1 MRDKKSIKW
10 ARELPN
16 VQTMK
21 NRRWHRG
28 IKRSP
33 YEAMFG
39 KEMKMGNEDNIIP
52 TEEER
57 GIEDENDENEAFFTN
72 L

>member
-1 MRDKKSIKW
+1 M
-10 ARELPN
+10 

-21 NRRWHRG
+21 NRRFHRG

-39 KEMKMGNEDNIIP
+39 KALVLGNEDKKMP

-57 GIEDENDENEAFFTN
+57 GVDSEEGEEVTKSAFKYGHSY
-72 L
+72 

>member
-1 MRDKKSIKW
+1 
-10 ARELPN
+10 
-16 VQTMK
+16 MK

-39 KEMKMGNEDNIIP
+39 KEMKMGNEDNMIP

-57 GIEDENDENEAFFTN
+57 GIEEENDENEAIFIKI

>member
-1 MRDKKSIKW
+1 
-10 ARELPN
+10 
-16 VQTMK
+16 MK

-39 KEMKMGNEDNIIP
+39 KKMKMGNEDNIIP

-57 GIEDENDENEAFFTN
+57 GIEDENDENEAIFTN
-72 L
+72 LIEILYLNFEFCSPVK